1 MDWGSKSKE
10 RTSELE
16 HTLGGRDETSRPQ
29 SMDGVVEIVT
39 TGVNEIWD
47 RIKERRVLGLTIT
60 TATTMLLLCFA
71 DGNFL
76 FFFPFFSSLVGVP
89 VLVFSSLALPSPSE
103 VFVPGKKKNFF

>member
-1 MDWGSKSKE
+1 
-10 RTSELE
+10 
-16 HTLGGRDETSRPQ
+16 
-29 SMDGVVEIVT
+29 MDGVVEIVT

-76 FFFPFFSSLVGVP
+76 FFFPFF
-89 VLVFSSLALPSPSE
+89 LPWLEFP
-103 VFVPGKKKNFF
+103 F